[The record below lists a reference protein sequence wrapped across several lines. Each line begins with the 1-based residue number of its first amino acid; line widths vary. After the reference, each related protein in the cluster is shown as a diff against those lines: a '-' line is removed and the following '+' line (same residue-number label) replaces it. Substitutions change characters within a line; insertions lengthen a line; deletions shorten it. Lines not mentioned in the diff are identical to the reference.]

1 MSAFNSVNNHCL
13 GKIMAL
19 TETTDVIA
27 SDDIYDSQGVKL
39 WAKGGKISASLQ
51 ERLASRKLRTP
62 LELTLEVENG
72 ITTGDVADDCQKT
85 ILANPILCH
94 LASSKAALA
103 SLSHL
108 RLVRLP
114 SALKLLLA
122 AAYGHRGGDEYAHE
136 LHTIALCAGFA
147 AYAQLSS
154 MDTELLLSAAL
165 LHDLGVLYVNPDL
178 LHAERQLTA
187 KEWASVA
194 VHPKV
199 SHMVAL
205 EIGKLREEVGLGI
218 GQHHERLDGSGY
230 PFMLTKEKI
239 SPIGSILAAA
249 DAMAAIIERGGEGA
263 AYQATLAIR
272 LIPEEFNPVLKA
284 YICTSLRDL
293 AGSFGHGDQPC
304 YEQTRDVV
312 FKLDQVEQKVVE
324 LLQGASGKVHEL
336 LLMAGNVCH
345 NVRKALRATGVD
357 SLLQTYTPGG
367 EGAFCGEVYHI
378 IHETGW
384 RLRNISRTLQL
395 RADSLALDEQAL
407 LAPLISILECSQT
420 ASPLDQ
426 SDDPAELSPA

>member
-1 MSAFNSVNNHCL
+1 M
-13 GKIMAL
+13 
-19 TETTDVIA
+19 
-27 SDDIYDSQGVKL
+27 
-39 WAKGGKISASLQ
+39 
-51 ERLASRKLRTP
+51 RTP

-72 ITTGDVADDCQKT
+72 ITTGDVADDCQKI

-103 SLSHL
+103 ALSHL

-122 AAYGHRGGDEYAHE
+122 AAYDNRGTVEYTHE

-147 AYAQLSS
+147 AYAQLSAL
-154 MDTELLLSAAL
+154 DTELLLSAAL

-178 LHAERQLTA
+178 LHAERPLTA

-284 YICTSLRDL
+284 YICSSLRDL
-293 AGSFGHGDQPC
+293 AGSFGHGDRPC

-312 FKLDQVEQKVVE
+312 SKLDQVEQKVVE
-324 LLQGASGKVHEL
+324 LLQGASSKVHDL

-357 SLLQTYTPGG
+357 SLLQTYTPGD

-378 IHETGW
+378 VHETGW
-384 RLRNISRTLQL
+384 RLRNISRILQM
-395 RADSLALDEQAL
+395 RADVLALDEQAFL
-407 LAPLISILECSQT
+407 GPLIAILEWSPK
-420 ASPLDQ
+420 ASPVEQ
-426 SDDPAELSPA
+426 SEDCAELSPA

>member
-27 SDDIYDSQGVKL
+27 SDDIYDSHGVKL

-72 ITTGDVADDCQKT
+72 ITTGDVAEDCHKL
-85 ILANPILCH
+85 ILANPILCR
-94 LASSKAALA
+94 LSSSKAALA
-103 SLSHL
+103 ALSHL
-108 RLVRLP
+108 RMVRLP
-114 SALKLLLA
+114 GPLKLLLA
-122 AAYGHRGGDEYAHE
+122 AAYDNRGTYEYKHE

-147 AYAQLSS
+147 AYAKLSS
-154 MDTELLLSAAL
+154 LDTELLLSAAL

-178 LHAERQLTA
+178 LHSSRQLTA

-205 EIGKLREEVGLGI
+205 EIGKLREEVGLAI

-284 YICTSLRDL
+284 YICSSLRDL
-293 AGSFGHGDQPC
+293 AASFGHGDQPC
-304 YEQTRDVV
+304 FEQTRDVV
-312 FKLDQVEQKVVE
+312 FKLDQVEQKVEE
-324 LLQGASGKVHEL
+324 LLQSAAGKVREL
-336 LLMAGNVCH
+336 LVMAGNVCH

-357 SLLQTYTPGG
+357 FLLQTYTPGG
-367 EGAFCGEVYHI
+367 EGAFCGEIYHI
-378 IHETGW
+378 VHETGW
-384 RLRNISRTLQL
+384 RLRNISRALQL
-395 RADSLALDEQAL
+395 RADTLALDEQAF
-407 LAPLISILECSQT
+407 LAPLISVLER
-420 ASPLDQ
+420 SPDTQQATL
-426 SDDPAELSPA
+426 AAA

>member
-1 MSAFNSVNNHCL
+1 MSAFDSVNNHCL

-19 TETTDVIA
+19 TETTDVVA

-39 WAKGGKISASLQ
+39 WAKGGRISVGLQ

-72 ITTGDVADDCQKT
+72 ISTGDVADDCQKI
-85 ILANPILCH
+85 ILGNPVLSH
-94 LASSKAALA
+94 LASSKAAFA
-103 SLSHL
+103 ALSHL
-108 RLVRLP
+108 RMVHLP
-114 SALKLLLA
+114 SPLKLLLA
-122 AAYGHRGGDEYAHE
+122 AAYDNRGTCEYTHE

-147 AYAQLSS
+147 AYAQLSAS
-154 MDTELLLSAAL
+154 DTELLLCAAL

-178 LHAERQLTA
+178 LHANRRLTA

-230 PFMLTKEKI
+230 PYMLTKERI

-272 LIPEEFNPVLKA
+272 LIPEEFNPLLRA
-284 YICTSLRDL
+284 YICSSLRDL
-293 AGSFGHGDQPC
+293 ASSFAHGDQPC

-312 FKLDQVEQKVVE
+312 CKLVRFEEKVSE
-324 LLQGASGKVHEL
+324 LMQNASGKLREL
-336 LLMAGNVCH
+336 LMMAGNVCH

-357 SLLQTYTPGG
+357 ALLQAYVPGG
-367 EGAFCGEVYHI
+367 EGAFCGEVFHI
-378 IHETGW
+378 VHETGW
-384 RLRNISRTLQL
+384 RLRNISRILQL
-395 RADSLALDEQAL
+395 RAEALAIDEQAFL
-407 LAPLISILECSQT
+407 DPLITILE
-420 ASPLDQ
+420 
-426 SDDPAELSPA
+426 

>member
-1 MSAFNSVNNHCL
+1 MSVFNSVNNHCL
-13 GKIMAL
+13 GKILEL
-19 TETTDVIA
+19 TETNDVVA
-27 SDDIYDSQGVKL
+27 SDDIYDTQGVKL

-72 ITTGDVADDCQKT
+72 ITTGDVADDCQKV
-85 ILANPILCH
+85 ILSNPVMCH
-94 LASSKAALA
+94 LANNKAALA
-103 SLSHL
+103 ALSHL
-108 RLVRLP
+108 RMVRLP

-122 AAYGHRGGDEYAHE
+122 AAYENRRTHEYLHE

-147 AYAQLSS
+147 AYARLSA

-165 LHDLGVLYVNPDL
+165 LHDLGVLYVNPEL
-178 LHAERQLTA
+178 LEPSRRLTA
-187 KEWASVA
+187 REWASVA
-194 VHPKV
+194 VHPRV

-205 EIGKLREEVGLGI
+205 EIGKLRDEVGMGI

-263 AYQATLAIR
+263 AYQATLAIK

-293 AGSFGHGDQPC
+293 VSAASCGDQPC

-312 FKLDQVEQKVVE
+312 EKLDQVEQKVAE
-324 LLQGASGKVHEL
+324 LLQGAAGKVHEL
-336 LLMAGNVCH
+336 LAMAGNICH

-357 SLLQTYTPGG
+357 FLLQSYAPGG

-378 IHETGW
+378 VHEAGW

-395 RADSLALDEQAL
+395 RADALALDEQAM
-407 LAPLISILECSQT
+407 LAPLIAILE
-420 ASPLDQ
+420 SP
-426 SDDPAELSPA
+426 PAA

>member
-1 MSAFNSVNNHCL
+1 MGAFDSVNNHCL
-13 GKIMAL
+13 GRILAL
-19 TETTDVIA
+19 TETTDVVA
-27 SDDIYDSQGVKL
+27 SDDIFDSHGTKL

-62 LELTLEVENG
+62 LELSLEVENG
-72 ITTGDVADDCQKT
+72 ITTGDVAEDCQKL
-85 ILANPILCH
+85 ILANPILNH
-94 LASSKAALA
+94 LSGSKAALA
-103 SLSHL
+103 ALSHL
-108 RLVRLP
+108 RLVHLP

-122 AAYGHRGGDEYAHE
+122 AAYDNRGTSEYSHE

-147 AYAQLSS
+147 AYARLPAL
-154 MDTELLLSAAL
+154 DTELLLSAAL

-178 LHAERQLTA
+178 LHSSRQLTA
-187 KEWASVA
+187 KEWATVA

-205 EIGKLREEVGLGI
+205 EIGKLREEVGMGI

-230 PFMLTKEKI
+230 PFMLTKERI

-272 LIPEEFNPVLKA
+272 LIPEEFNPVLKS

-293 AGSFGHGDQPC
+293 AASFGHGDQPC
-304 YEQTRDVV
+304 YEQTRDIVS
-312 FKLDQVEQKVVE
+312 KLDQVEQTVGE
-324 LLQGASGKVHEL
+324 LLQSASGKVRDL
-336 LLMAGNVCH
+336 LMMAGNVCY

-357 SLLQTYTPGG
+357 FLLQSYQPGL

-378 IHETGW
+378 VHETGW
-384 RLRNISRTLQL
+384 RLRNIARTLQL
-395 RADSLALDEQAL
+395 RTDALALDEQAF
-407 LAPLISILECSQT
+407 LAPLIAILEW
-420 ASPLDQ
+420 APESPRVEQADV
-426 SDDPAELSPA
+426 PAELAVA

>member
-1 MSAFNSVNNHCL
+1 MSAFDSVNNHCL

-27 SDDIYDSQGVKL
+27 SDDIYDSRGVKL
-39 WAKGGKISASLQ
+39 WGKGGKISASLQ

-72 ITTGDVADDCQKT
+72 ITTGDVAEDCQKL

-94 LASSKAALA
+94 LSSSKAALA
-103 SLSHL
+103 ALSHL
-108 RLVRLP
+108 RMVRLP
-114 SALKLLLA
+114 SPLKLLLA
-122 AAYGHRGGDEYAHE
+122 AAYDNRTTHEYTHE
-136 LHTIALCAGFA
+136 LHTIAICAGFA
-147 AYAQLSS
+147 AYAKLSAL
-154 MDTELLLSAAL
+154 DTELLLSAAL
-165 LHDLGVLYVNPDL
+165 LHDLGVLYVNPEL
-178 LHAERQLTA
+178 LHSSRQLTA

-194 VHPKV
+194 VHPKI
-199 SHMVAL
+199 SHMVAM
-205 EIGKLREEVGLGI
+205 EIGKLRDVVGHAI

-284 YICTSLRDL
+284 YICCSLRDL
-293 AGSFGHGDQPC
+293 AASSGNGGQPC
-304 YEQTRDVV
+304 FEQTRDIVS
-312 FKLDQVEQKVVE
+312 KLDQVEQKVSE
-324 LLQGASGKVHEL
+324 LLQSAAGQVREL
-336 LLMAGNVCH
+336 LVMAGNVCY

-357 SLLQTYTPGG
+357 FLLQAYIPGG
-367 EGAFCGEVYHI
+367 EGAFCGEIYHI
-378 IHETGW
+378 VRETGW

-395 RADSLALDEQAL
+395 RADTLAQDEQAF
-407 LAPLISILECSQT
+407 LAPLISILECAPDTQEG
-420 ASPLDQ
+420 AS
-426 SDDPAELSPA
+426 AAA

>member
-27 SDDIYDSQGVKL
+27 SDDIFDNQGVKL

-51 ERLASRKLRTP
+51 ERLSSRKLRTP

-72 ITTGDVADDCQKT
+72 ITTGDVAEDCQKL
-85 ILANPILCH
+85 ILADPILCH
-94 LASSKAALA
+94 LSSSKAALA
-103 SLSHL
+103 ALSHL

-122 AAYGHRGGDEYAHE
+122 AAYDNRGTQEYKHE

-147 AYAQLSS
+147 AYARLSAL
-154 MDTELLLSAAL
+154 DTELLLSAAL

-178 LHAERQLTA
+178 LHSSRQLTA

-205 EIGKLREEVGLGI
+205 EIGKLREEVGLAI

-230 PFMLTKEKI
+230 PFMLTKERI
-239 SPIGSILAAA
+239 SPIGSVLAAA

-293 AGSFGHGDQPC
+293 AVSFGHGDQPC

-312 FKLDQVEQKVVE
+312 SKLDEVEQKVGE
-324 LLQGASGKVHEL
+324 LLQSAAGKVHDL
-336 LLMAGNVCH
+336 LEMAGNVCH

-357 SLLQTYTPGG
+357 FLLQTYVPGS

-378 IHETGW
+378 VNETAW
-384 RLRNISRTLQL
+384 RLRNISRSLQL
-395 RADSLALDEQAL
+395 RADALALDEQAF
-407 LAPLISILECSQT
+407 LAPLISILDRTPDMPQETSAVGC
-420 ASPLDQ
+420 L
-426 SDDPAELSPA
+426 